1 MRTDENWMRT
11 DELGDFKGVE
21 VEMKI
26 EYMTI
31 ASQVTNSMQLELAL
45 TQEI

>member
-1 MRTDENWMRT
+1 MNQST
-11 DELGDFKGVE
+11 LKGVE
-21 VEMKI
+21 VKMKI

-45 TQEI
+45 TQEILIQIQFL